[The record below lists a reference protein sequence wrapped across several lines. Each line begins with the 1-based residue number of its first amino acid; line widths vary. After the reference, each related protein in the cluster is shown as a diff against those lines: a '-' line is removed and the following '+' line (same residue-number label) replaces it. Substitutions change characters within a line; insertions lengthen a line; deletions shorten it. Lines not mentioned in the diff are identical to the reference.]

1 MESDPPRT
9 HLSRLARLRAQRR
22 LLPENVRA
30 LGWVSFANDLAS
42 ELAYPV
48 VPLFLTITLGAPV
61 AVVGLIEGI
70 AEGIAV
76 GLRGISG
83 RLSDRAAHRRVPWI
97 FSGYAVSAVARP
109 VIAAAP
115 TWGWV
120 LGGRVADRLG
130 KAARTAPRD
139 ALIKDSTPASLMG
152 ASFGYH
158 RALDTAG
165 AVVGPVIAVAVLAS
179 GGSLRSVLWLA
190 VIPGFLTLLLLRRV
204 HEKPAAAASPAR
216 VKPAAV
222 PMPRSFWF
230 VLSVWVVFSLGNSSD
245 VFLLLRS
252 KELGLS
258 STLVIL
264 AYAFYNVVYSGLSW
278 PLGALSDRV
287 SRPLVLA
294 AGLVVFALVYLGFAA
309 ASASW
314 AVWPLFIVYGVY
326 IAATEG
332 VARAWVADHAP
343 SGASGTAYGIFAAAT
358 GASLLFASV
367 VAGLLWSHVSPS
379 APFVLGVVS
388 AGLALLL
395 LAGQHVIQA
404 GATAPR
410 ANP

>member
-165 AVVGPVIAVAVLAS
+165 AVVGPVIAVAMLAS
-179 GGSLRSVLWLA
+179 GASLRSVLWLA

-294 AGLVVFALVYLGFAA
+294 GGLVVFALVYLGFAA

-395 LAGQHVIQA
+395 LAGQHVISGWRDRTSEA
-404 GATAPR
+404 A
-410 ANP
+410 

>member
-1 MESDPPRT
+1 MESEPPGRR
-9 HLSRLARLRAQRR
+9 LSWLARIRAQRQ
-22 LLPENVRA
+22 LLPQNVRA

-165 AVVGPVIAVAVLAS
+165 AVVGPVIAVAMLAS
-179 GGSLRSVLWLA
+179 GASLRSVLWLA

-216 VKPAAV
+216 AKPAAV

-230 VLSVWVVFSLGNSSD
+230 VLAVWVVFSLGNSSD

-294 AGLVVFALVYLGFAA
+294 GGLVVFALVYLGFAA
-309 ASASW
+309 ASTSW

-395 LAGQHVIQA
+395 LAGQHVISGWRDRTSEA
-404 GATAPR
+404 A
-410 ANP
+410 

>member
-70 AEGIAV
+70 AEGTAV

-165 AVVGPVIAVAVLAS
+165 AVVGPVIAVAMLAS
-179 GGSLRSVLWLA
+179 GASLRSVLWLA

-294 AGLVVFALVYLGFAA
+294 GGLVVFALVYLGFAA

-395 LAGQHVIQA
+395 LAGQHVISGWRDRTSEA
-404 GATAPR
+404 A
-410 ANP
+410 